1 VGGDLDGGSPNIVS
15 EWNASVLTTTALAQ
29 RVRNT
34 FAQYYPMK
42 PNLPLVAYEGGSH
55 ILNNSHLFRQNPL
68 SYDMYKTW
76 LNSTEGTFD
85 LVMHY
90 THVGVW
96 NNGGAWGAKS
106 TTDQPLNEAHSY
118 RALVDYIETGD

>member
-1 VGGDLDGGSPNIVS
+1 
-15 EWNASVLTTTALAQ
+15 
-29 RVRNT
+29 
-34 FAQYYPMK
+34 
-42 PNLPLVAYEGGSH
+42 
-55 ILNNSHLFRQNPL
+55 
-68 SYDMYKTW
+68 MYKTW

-106 TTDQPLNEAHSY
+106 TTGQPLNEAHSY